1 IPLVRR
7 RLFLT
12 TFDLIGGLL
21 QRSRGY
27 GSVDS
32 SQGNLIEILTQ
43 WRLTKL
49 LLHLPLLRQKGKAS
63 RNLTVK
69 CGRKLHINLLR
80 YEQRAKELPASSMKK
95 APKFSENPVS
105 SMKRAPSF
113 MEKPVL
119 SMERLPATAQLQLNN
134 MDGKRKDN
142 IDESHVEQ
150 PSKRPEISLA
160 KPDGTI
166 NPAIPPSKPSKRT
179 GNIGESAADAWER
192 VELEKLKDNTCRR
205 YEKEEE
211 QIVSW
216 ESEKKEKA
224 KHRLDKTEREPER
237 TRLKALERFQS
248 DMDTVTQIAEAA
260 RAKIARKQKKEELRV
275 KEKADIYRST
285 GQIPRS
291 TCFCF

>member
-1 IPLVRR
+1 MKRTP
-7 RLFLT
+7 
-12 TFDLIGGLL
+12 TFAD
-21 QRSRGY
+21 
-27 GSVDS
+27 
-32 SQGNLIEILTQ
+32 
-43 WRLTKL
+43 K
-49 LLHLPLLRQKGKAS
+49 
-63 RNLTVK
+63 
-69 CGRKLHINLLR
+69 
-80 YEQRAKELPASSMKK
+80 PASSMKK
-95 APKFSENPVS
+95 APRFSENPVS

-119 SMERLPATAQLQLNN
+119 SM
-134 MDGKRKDN
+134 DGKRKDK
-142 IDESHVEQ
+142 IDESQVEQ
-150 PSKRPEISLA
+150 PSKRPEISMA

-179 GNIGESAADAWER
+179 GNVGESAADAWER
-192 VELEKLKDNTCRR
+192 VELEKLKDK

-224 KHRLDKTEREPER
+224 KHRLDKTSEPER

-275 KEKADIYRST
+275 KKKADICRST

>member
-1 IPLVRR
+1 MAIDQAAAAFAIVASKRQSFSEPNSEMWEEAPHQSSPIRTESKR
-7 RLFLT
+7 
-12 TFDLIGGLL
+12 I
-21 QRSRGY
+21 
-27 GSVDS
+27 GSVSIRDLEGTTYNNNDEYDENPATKVVGPVS
-32 SQGNLIEILTQ
+32 SMKRTP
-43 WRLTKL
+43 TFADK
-49 LLHLPLLRQKGKAS
+49 
-63 RNLTVK
+63 
-69 CGRKLHINLLR
+69 
-80 YEQRAKELPASSMKK
+80 PASSMKK

-192 VELEKLKDNTCRR
+192 VELEKLKDK